1 MYMKKNNRVLAID
14 PGTHYIGV
22 AVLDGM
28 KLAYYGVKTLSRKKS
43 PHDTLSEGRML
54 IRELIH
60 DFRPAILAVE
70 KTFFANNRNSALLN
84 VFADEIVAI
93 GWRKK
98 LRVVTMAANVVR
110 KKICD
115 NGWASKADVARE
127 IARLFKELSP
137 YLGSNRKWKE
147 IFYYNMFDAVA
158 LGVAASPRKVR
169 TKKVQH

>member
-1 MYMKKNNRVLAID
+1 MKKNNRVLAID
-14 PGTHYIGV
+14 PGTRYMGV

-93 GWRKK
+93 GKRKG
-98 LRVVTMAANVVR
+98 LRVKLLAANVVR
-110 KKICD
+110 KEICR
-115 NGWASKADVARE
+115 NGWATKREVAQE
-127 IARLFKELSP
+127 ICHRFPELMPFLS
-137 YLGSNRKWKE
+137 SDRRWKE
-147 IFYYNMFDAVA
+147 DFYLNMFDAAA
-158 LGVAASPRKVR
+158 LGLAASSKRKPV
-169 TKKVQH
+169 T